1 MSQDAASVLIEGP
14 WEHRLVAA
22 NGARFHIAESGDG
35 PLVLLLHG
43 FPQFWY
49 AWRHQ
54 IPLLVAA
61 GYRVAAMDL
70 RGYGASDKPPRG
82 YDTYTSTADVAA
94 VVRALGEQEAI
105 VLGQGLGGW
114 IAWSMP
120 SLQPG
125 VTRAIGS
132 LSMPH
137 PRIMRHASL
146 TPGPQLRANRYVMG
160 LQRPFVPERRMAE
173 RSEDVERLLR
183 AWAAPDGQFP
193 TTADV
198 ERYTASMALPF
209 VAHSAAEYYR
219 WIGRSQLRQDGP
231 LFAHRVRVP
240 VPVPVLHIQGVLDGC
255 VLAEATTGSA
265 AYVTGPYELH
275 LIEGAGHFL
284 TEEAPQTVGAMIT
297 TWLHRLPTG

>member
-14 WEHRLVAA
+14 WEHRFVAA
-22 NGARFHIAESGDG
+22 NGARFHVAEAGDG
-35 PLVLLLHG
+35 PLVVLLHG

-49 AWRHQ
+49 AWRQQ
-54 IPLLVAA
+54 IPMLVAA
-61 GYRVAAMDL
+61 GCRVAAMDL

-94 VVRALGEQEAI
+94 VIRALGEHEAI

-137 PRIMRHASL
+137 PRVMRHASL
-146 TPGPQLRANRYVMG
+146 TPGPQTRANRYAVG
-160 LQRPFVPERRMAE
+160 LQRPFVPERRMVE
-173 RSEDVERLLR
+173 RTDYVERLLR
-183 AWAAPDGQFP
+183 AWAAPDGAFP
-193 TTADV
+193 TPADV

-240 VPVPVLHIQGVLDGC
+240 VQVPVLHIQGVLDGC
-255 VLAEATTGSA
+255 VLAEATAGSA
-265 AYVTGPYELH
+265 AYAAGPYEHH

-284 TEEAPQTVGAMIT
+284 TEEAPQTVGAMLT
-297 TWLHRLPTG
+297 GWLRRLATA